1 MRFFMQLKQGC
12 KYDLMVPTSMGLR
25 ITPKD
30 RQPVHVSR
38 EFILQANSAESNVL
52 GVSSSLGLKTKV
64 LTAFVKDNPFAEFI
78 KSELRSRNIDF
89 EGPEV
94 PQGGPW
100 GYRHQINVADSGFG
114 LRGARVWNDRAG
126 EVGRTLASKDF
137 DLDRIFAKEGVRIL
151 HMSGLFAAMSPET
164 VRFCLDCAHAAKNA
178 GSLISFDLNY
188 RATFWKGREEELSK
202 AFAELASIAD
212 ILVGNEEDFQL
223 ALGVK
228 GPEAGGKDLGGKIGS
243 FKGMINEVRKQYK
256 NSSVFATTLR
266 EVVSANDNL
275 WGAVMY
281 ANGEWFVEEPR
292 NIPVLDRIGG
302 GDGFVSGLLYAI
314 LKGWEPEKWLQYGW
328 ASGALVVTLLT
339 DYATPADEE
348 QIWSIYQG
356 NARVKR

>member
-1 MRFFMQLKQGC
+1 
-12 KYDLMVPTSMGLR
+12 MGLR

-38 EFILQANSAESNVL
+38 EFVLQANSAESNVL
-52 GVSSSLGLKTKV
+52 GVSASLGLKTKV
-64 LTAFVKDNPFAEFI
+64 LSAFVKDSPLAQFI
-78 KSELRSRNIDF
+78 KSELRARNIDF

-100 GYRHQINVADSGFG
+100 GYRHQINVADCGFG

-126 EVGRTLASKDF
+126 EVGRTLSAKDF
-137 DLDRIFAKEGVRIL
+137 DLERIFAGEGTQIL
-151 HMSGLFAAMSPET
+151 HMSGLFAAMSPDT
-164 VRFCLDCAHAAKNA
+164 IQFCLDCAHAAKNA
-178 GSLISFDLNY
+178 GSLVSFDLNY
-188 RATFWKGREEELSK
+188 RASFWKGRESELRK
-202 AFAELASIAD
+202 AFTELASIAD

-228 GPEAGGKDLGGKIGS
+228 GPEAGGKDLGAKIES
-243 FKGMINEVRKQYK
+243 FKGMIQEVKKQFT
-256 NSSVFATTLR
+256 NASVFATTLR

-275 WGAVMY
+275 WGAIMN
-281 ANGEWFVEEPR
+281 AGGEWYVEEPR
-292 NIPVLDRIGG
+292 NIPILDRIGG
-302 GDGFVSGLLYAI
+302 GDGFVSGLLYGI
-314 LKGWEPEKWLQYGW
+314 LKGWEPQKWLQFGW

>member
-1 MRFFMQLKQGC
+1 MQLKEGC
-12 KYDLMVPTSMGLR
+12 KYNLMVPTSMGLR

-38 EFILQANSAESNVL
+38 EFVLQANSAESNVL
-52 GVSSSLGLKTKV
+52 GVSASLGLKTKV
-64 LTAFVKDNPFAEFI
+64 LTTFVKDSPWAEFI
-78 KSELRSRNIDF
+78 KSELRARNIDY

-100 GYRHQINVADSGFG
+100 GYRHQINVADSGYG

-126 EVGRTLASKDF
+126 EVGRTLHSKDF
-137 DLDRIFAKEGVRIL
+137 DMERIFSQEGVQIL

-164 VRFCLDCAHAAKNA
+164 IQFCLDCAHAAKA
-178 GSLISFDLNY
+178 GGSLICFDLNY
-188 RATFWKGREEELSK
+188 RASFWKNRE
-202 AFAELASIAD
+202 AELRNAFQEIASIAD

-223 ALGVK
+223 ALGVQ
-228 GPEAGGKDLGGKIGS
+228 GPVPDGKDLASKIES
-243 FKGMINEVRKQYK
+243 FKGMIREVKKQFP
-256 NSSVFATTLR
+256 NVGAFATTLR

-275 WGAVMY
+275 WGAILHV
-281 ANGEWFVEEPR
+281 NDEWYVEEPR
-292 NIPVLDRIGG
+292 NIPILDRIGG
-302 GDGFVSGLLYAI
+302 GDGFVSGLLYGI
-314 LKGWEPEKWLQYGW
+314 LRGWEPEKWLQFGW

>member
-1 MRFFMQLKQGC
+1 MKLKEGC
-12 KYDLMVPTSMGLR
+12 KYNLMVPTSMGLR

-38 EFILQANSAESNVL
+38 EFTMQANSAESNVL
-52 GVSSSLGLKTKV
+52 GVSSALGLKTKV
-64 LTAFVKDNPFAEFI
+64 LTTFVKDSPMAAFI
-78 KSELRSRNIDF
+78 KSELRARSVDF
-89 EGPEV
+89 EGPDVE
-94 PQGGPW
+94 QGGPW
-100 GYRHQINVADSGFG
+100 GYRHQINVADCGFG

-126 EVGRTLASKDF
+126 EVGRTLSAKDF
-137 DLDRIFAKEGVRIL
+137 DMHRIFAVEGVQIL

-164 VRFCLDCAHAAKNA
+164 VRFCLDCAHAAKDA

-188 RATFWKGREEELSK
+188 RASFWKGREESLRRD
-202 AFAELASIAD
+202 FAELASLAD

-223 ALGVK
+223 ALGIK
-228 GPEAGGKDLGGKIGS
+228 GPEAGGKDLGAKIES
-243 FKGMINEVRKQYK
+243 FKVMIEQVKKSYPNA
-256 NSSVFATTLR
+256 SVFATTLR

-275 WGAVMY
+275 WGAIMQ

-292 NIPVLDRIGG
+292 NIPILDRIGG
-302 GDGFVSGLLYAI
+302 GDGFVSGLLYGI
-314 LKGWEPEKWLQYGW
+314 LRGWTPEKWLQFGW

-348 QIWSIYQG
+348 QIWSIYEG

>member
-1 MRFFMQLKQGC
+1 MKLRENC
-12 KYDLMVPTSMGLR
+12 KYNLMVPTSMGLR

-38 EFILQANSAESNVL
+38 EFTLQANSAESNVL

-64 LTAFVKDNPFAEFI
+64 LSAFVQDSPFAQFI
-78 KSELRSRNIDF
+78 KAELRARNIDF
-89 EGPEV
+89 EGPDV

-100 GYRHQINVADSGFG
+100 GYRHQINVADCGFG

-126 EVGRTLASKDF
+126 EVGRTLNSKDF
-137 DLDRIFAKEGVRIL
+137 DMKRIFEDEGTQIL

-164 VRFCLDCAHAAKNA
+164 IQFCLDCAHAAKAA

-188 RATFWKGREEELSK
+188 RASFWKGREQELRA
-202 AFAELASIAD
+202 AFTEIASIAD
-212 ILVGNEEDFQL
+212 ILIGNEEDFQL

-228 GPEAGGKDLGGKIGS
+228 GPDAGGKGLAAKIES
-243 FKGMINEVRKQYK
+243 FKGMIGEVKKQFP
-256 NSSVFATTLR
+256 NASAFANTLR

-275 WGAVMY
+275 WGAILHVD
-281 ANGEWFVEEPR
+281 GEWYVEEPR
-292 NIPVLDRIGG
+292 NIPILDRIGG
-302 GDGFVSGLLYAI
+302 GDGFVSGLLYGI
-314 LKGWEPEKWLQYGW
+314 LKGWEPEKWLQFGW
-328 ASGALVVTLLT
+328 ASGALVVTLMT

-348 QIWSIYQG
+348 QIWSIYAG